1 MIVGV
6 RIDFR
11 LIHGQ
16 VANLWANAKQVSRFM
31 VVDDQLA
38 TDDMQKQ
45 VLRMAC
51 PAAVK
56 LSVLPLEKASANIQ
70 AGKYDAQRLFILAKK
85 PETLLRLIESG
96 VQLPEI
102 NVGNMSSLNE
112 VKRVGLN
119 IGMDEG
125 DIEAF
130 KKLQEKGIHMY
141 AQMVPSDTP
150 SDFTI

>member
-85 PETLLRLIESG
+85 PETLLRLVESG

-150 SDFTI
+150 SDFTV

>member
-16 VANLWANAKQVSRFM
+16 VANLWANAKQASRFM

-130 KKLQEKGIHMY
+130 KKLQEKGIRMY

-150 SDFTI
+150 SDFTV

>member
-130 KKLQEKGIHMY
+130 KKLQEQGIHMY

-150 SDFTI
+150 SDFTV

>member
-85 PETLLRLIESG
+85 PETLLRLVESG

-150 SDFTI
+150 SDFAV

>member
-6 RIDFR
+6 RIDSR

-130 KKLQEKGIHMY
+130 KKLQEKGIRMY

-150 SDFTI
+150 SDFTV

>member
-70 AGKYDAQRLFILAKK
+70 AGKYDAQLLFILAKK

-130 KKLQEKGIHMY
+130 KKLQEKGIRMY

-150 SDFTI
+150 SDFTV

>member
-1 MIVGV
+1 MIVGT

-16 VANLWANAKQVSRFM
+16 VANLWANSKQVSRFM
-31 VVDDQLA
+31 VIDDQIA

-51 PAAVK
+51 PASCK
-56 LSVLPLEKASANIQ
+56 LSVLPIEKAAANIS
-70 AGKYDAQRLFILAKK
+70 AGKYDAQRLFIVVKK
-85 PETLLRLIESG
+85 PAVLLSLIEHG
-96 VQLPEI
+96 VDLKEI
-102 NVGNMSSLNE
+102 NVGNMSSTEE

-119 IGMDEG
+119 IGMDQG
-125 DIEAF
+125 DIDAF
-130 KKLQEKGIHMY
+130 KGLQAKGVHLF

-150 SDFTI
+150 SDFAV

>member
-130 KKLQEKGIHMY
+130 RKLQEKGIRMY

-150 SDFTI
+150 SDFTV

>member
-102 NVGNMSSLNE
+102 NVGNMSSLDE

-130 KKLQEKGIHMY
+130 KKLQEKGIRMY

-150 SDFTI
+150 SDFTV

>member
-141 AQMVPSDTP
+141 AQMVPSDTL
-150 SDFTI
+150 SDFTV

>member
-70 AGKYDAQRLFILAKK
+70 AGKYDSQRLFILAKK
-85 PETLLRLIESG
+85 PETLLSLIESG

-150 SDFTI
+150 SDFTV

>member
-112 VKRVGLN
+112 VKRLGLN

-150 SDFTI
+150 SDFTV

>member
-102 NVGNMSSLNE
+102 NVGNMSSLDE

-150 SDFTI
+150 SDFTV

>member
-1 MIVGV
+1 MIVGT

-31 VVDDQLA
+31 GVDDDVA
-38 TDDMQKQ
+38 TDDVQKQ

-51 PAAVK
+51 PATVK
-56 LSVLPLEKASANIQ
+56 LSVLPVEKAAANIA

-85 PETLLRLIESG
+85 PETLLRLIEAG
-96 VQLPEI
+96 VDLAEI
-102 NVGNMSSLNE
+102 NVGNMSSMNE
-112 VKRVGLN
+112 VKRVGRN
-119 IGMDEG
+119 IGLDEG
-125 DIEAF
+125 DIAAF
-130 KKLQEKGIHMY
+130 QQLQSKGVKLY

-150 SDFTI
+150 SDFTV

>member
-112 VKRVGLN
+112 VKRVSLN

-130 KKLQEKGIHMY
+130 KKLQEKGIRMY

-150 SDFTI
+150 SDFTV

>member
-96 VQLPEI
+96 VQLPET

-130 KKLQEKGIHMY
+130 KKLQEKGIRMY

-150 SDFTI
+150 SDFTV

>member
-1 MIVGV
+1 
-6 RIDFR
+6 
-11 LIHGQ
+11 
-16 VANLWANAKQVSRFM
+16 
-31 VVDDQLA
+31 
-38 TDDMQKQ
+38 MQKQ

-130 KKLQEKGIHMY
+130 KKLQEKGIRMY

-150 SDFTI
+150 SDFTV

>member
-85 PETLLRLIESG
+85 PETLLCLIESG

-102 NVGNMSSLNE
+102 NVGNMSSLDE

-130 KKLQEKGIHMY
+130 KKLQEKGIRMY

-150 SDFTI
+150 SDFTV

>member
-56 LSVLPLEKASANIQ
+56 LSVLPLAKASANIQ

-130 KKLQEKGIHMY
+130 KKLQEKGIRMY

-150 SDFTI
+150 SDFTV

>member
-85 PETLLRLIESG
+85 PETLLRLIEGG

-150 SDFTI
+150 SDFTV

>member
-96 VQLPEI
+96 VRLPEI

-150 SDFTI
+150 SDFTV

>member
-38 TDDMQKQ
+38 TGDMQKQ

-130 KKLQEKGIHMY
+130 KKLQEKGIRMY

-150 SDFTI
+150 SDFTV

>member
-1 MIVGV
+1 MVVGV

-150 SDFTI
+150 SDFTV

>member
-6 RIDFR
+6 RIDYR

-130 KKLQEKGIHMY
+130 KKLQEKGIRMY

-150 SDFTI
+150 SDFTV

>member
-119 IGMDEG
+119 IGMDEC

-150 SDFTI
+150 SDFTV

>member
-56 LSVLPLEKASANIQ
+56 LSVLSLEKASANIQ

-150 SDFTI
+150 SDFTV

>member
-150 SDFTI
+150 SDFTV

>member
-130 KKLQEKGIHMY
+130 KKLQEKGIRMY

-150 SDFTI
+150 SDSTV

>member
-130 KKLQEKGIHMY
+130 KKLQEKGIRMY

-150 SDFTI
+150 SDFTV

>member
-16 VANLWANAKQVSRFM
+16 VANLWANAKQISRFM

-130 KKLQEKGIHMY
+130 KKLQEKGIRMY

-150 SDFTI
+150 SDFTV

>member
-85 PETLLRLIESG
+85 PETLLHLIESG

-130 KKLQEKGIHMY
+130 KKLQEKGIRMY

-150 SDFTI
+150 SDFTV

>member
-31 VVDDQLA
+31 VVDDQLT

-130 KKLQEKGIHMY
+130 KKLQEKGIRMY

-150 SDFTI
+150 SDFTV

>member
-56 LSVLPLEKASANIQ
+56 LSVLLLEKASANIQ

-130 KKLQEKGIHMY
+130 KKLQEKGIRMY

-150 SDFTI
+150 SDFTV

>member
-70 AGKYDAQRLFILAKK
+70 AGKYNAQRLFILAKK

-130 KKLQEKGIHMY
+130 KKLQEKGIRMY

-150 SDFTI
+150 SDFTV

>member
-56 LSVLPLEKASANIQ
+56 LSVVPLEKASANIQ

-130 KKLQEKGIHMY
+130 KKLQEKGIRMY

-150 SDFTI
+150 SDFTV

>member
-130 KKLQEKGIHMY
+130 KKLQEKGIHVY

-150 SDFTI
+150 SDFTV

>member
-96 VQLPEI
+96 VKLPEI

-150 SDFTI
+150 SDFTV